1 MSNKLI
7 EIKNLHKSFE
17 NQVVLKGV
25 NLEVNKGDVIS
36 IIGPSGCGKSTFLRC
51 INLLEVPSGGE
62 IVFENEVIF
71 SNKSYELV
79 NKLKNLTK
87 DDDAYDL
94 TVKEIKL
101 AIKNEKIVNRQIKSK
116 INKFR
121 EKVGMVFQ
129 RFNLFPHL
137 TVLENIILAP
147 VSLKNIDKEVAT
159 KEALEL
165 LKKVGLEHIANS
177 YPKTLSGGQE
187 QRVAIVRALAM
198 NPDVLLF
205 DEPTSALDPEMVGE
219 VLSVMSDLALEGIT
233 MIVVTHEMAFA
244 KNVSNKVVFMD
255 EGVVAEMGTP
265 EEIFTNPK
273 SQSLKEFLNKVL

>member
-51 INLLEVPSGGE
+51 INLLEEPSGGE

-87 DDDAYDL
+87 DDDAYAL

-101 AIKNEKIVNRQIKSK
+101 VIKNEKIVNKQTKNK

-159 KEALEL
+159 KQALEL

-255 EGVVAEMGTP
+255 EGVIAEMGTP

-273 SQSLKEFLNKVL
+273 SQRLKEFLNKVL

>member
-147 VSLKNIDKEVAT
+147 LSLKKIDKEVAT
-159 KEALEL
+159 KQALEL

-273 SQSLKEFLNKVL
+273 SQRLKEFLNKVL

>member
-101 AIKNEKIVNRQIKSK
+101 AIKNEKIVNKQTKNK

-273 SQSLKEFLNKVL
+273 SQRLKEFLNKVL

>member
-101 AIKNEKIVNRQIKSK
+101 AIKNEKIVNKQTKNK

-159 KEALEL
+159 KQALEL

-187 QRVAIVRALAM
+187 QRIAIVRALAM

-265 EEIFTNPK
+265 EEIITNPK
-273 SQSLKEFLNKVL
+273 SQRLKEFLN

>member
-1 MSNKLI
+1 MLSRLI

-17 NQVVLKGV
+17 NQEVLKGV

-94 TVKEIKL
+94 TVKEIKS
-101 AIKNEKIVNRQIKSK
+101 ATKNEKIVNRQIKSK

-159 KEALEL
+159 KEAFEL

-255 EGVVAEMGTP
+255 EGVIAEIGTP
-265 EEIFTNPK
+265 KEIFTNPK
-273 SQSLKEFLNKVL
+273 SQRLKEFLNKVL

>member
-101 AIKNEKIVNRQIKSK
+101 AIKNEKIVNKQTKNK

-159 KEALEL
+159 KQALEL

-187 QRVAIVRALAM
+187 QRIAIVRALAM

-273 SQSLKEFLNKVL
+273 SQRLKEFLNKVL